1 MPSYVVGQKLTGGV
15 ARLRPAETKP
25 PERYSE
31 GTLISAMTNIHRFVT
46 DEADRRILQNTKGI
60 GTERTR
66 DAIIETLKNRGYVKV
81 VKGKIHP
88 TELGV
93 ELIQK
98 LPRELADPVTTAKW
112 EMALGLIEDGKMP
125 PEHFRAMARK
135 MCVSL
140 VEAMKSVQ
148 FDIEKLG
155 PATEEK
161 VRSRVDDCLPGH
173 GESCPQC
180 KKGTMVG
187 RRLASGKKLV
197 SCGNYPACKHTN
209 WID

>member
-1 MPSYVVGQKLTGGV
+1 MSSYVVGQKLSGGV

-25 PERYSE
+25 PERYNE
-31 GTLISAMTNIHRFVT
+31 GTLITAMTNIHRFVT
-46 DEADRRILQNTKGI
+46 DEADRRILLDTKGI

-66 DAIIETLKNRGYVKV
+66 DAIIETLKKRGYVKV
-81 VKGKIHP
+81 IKGRIHP
-88 TELGV
+88 TELGI

-112 EMALGLIEDGKMP
+112 EMALGLIEEGKMP
-125 PEHFRAMARK
+125 PDQFRLMIRK

-140 VEAMKSVQ
+140 VDALKSVK
-148 FDIEKLG
+148 FDIDKLG
-155 PATEEK
+155 PAAEEK
-161 VRSRVDDCLPGH
+161 PRSQVDESLPGH
-173 GESCPQC
+173 GETCPEC

-197 SCGNYPACKHTN
+197 SCSNYPACKHTK

>member
-1 MPSYVVGQKLTGGV
+1 MSSYVVGQKLSGGV

-25 PERYSE
+25 PERYNE
-31 GTLISAMTNIHRFVT
+31 GTLITAMTNIHRFVT
-46 DEADRRILQNTKGI
+46 DEADRRILLDTKGI

-66 DAIIETLKNRGYVKV
+66 DAIIETLKKRGYVKV
-81 VKGKIHP
+81 IKGRIHP
-88 TELGV
+88 TELGI

-125 PEHFRAMARK
+125 PDQFRAMIRK

-140 VEAMKSVQ
+140 VDALKSVK
-148 FDIEKLG
+148 FDIDKLG
-155 PATEEK
+155 PAAEEK
-161 VRSRVDDCLPGH
+161 PRAQVDESLPGH
-173 GESCPQC
+173 GETCPEC
-180 KKGTMVG
+180 KKGNMVG

-197 SCGNYPACKHTN
+197 SCGNYPACKHTK